1 MIKKS
6 YLVGTPSESLCLET
20 IINNRGLSRAD
31 LANVTGLTKATISI
45 IVKKLLDDSLVTET
59 GIGNAS
65 ALGGRKPIKLQ
76 YNGNSG
82 LSITIDVGNNYIHG
96 LLSYLDGEEISFVQK
111 KIDLLDDTIVN
122 TCFSDI
128 FAHFEQIKPVTT
140 YDIIGV
146 VIAVHGPVFD
156 GETIFT
162 PHYAIDSMKIR
173 EITESLVNYPIYL
186 ENEANLAALGEYT
199 FTSESAS
206 LISIN
211 MNSGIGAGIVQEG
224 ILQIGAHGFAGE
236 IGHQIVVMNGKKCD
250 CGNFGCLEAY
260 ATNQACLDHFAK
272 EKKLDFVNAVI
283 LREYFYN
290 HDLDAKEAILEN
302 AHYLSLAINNMIVHH
317 DPEVIVVNS
326 SLYRDIPEM
335 ITFLKDRLNDYYKE
349 KVIIRNSSL
358 NKKATVLG
366 GTAFNIQKFLH
377 ISRLKLKREANAR
390 IVLDSYMN

>member
-1 MIKKS
+1 MKNKT

-20 IINNRGLSRAD
+20 IINNRGMSRAD

-45 IVKKLLDDSLVTET
+45 IVKKLLDDSLVTEI

-76 YNGNSG
+76 YNGRSG
-82 LSITIDVGNNYIHG
+82 LSITIDVSNHYIHG
-96 LLSYLDGEEISFVQK
+96 LLSYLDGEEILFMQK
-111 KIDLLDDTIVN
+111 KIELLDDAVVDA
-122 TCFSDI
+122 CFSDI
-128 FAHFEQIKPVTT
+128 FSRFEEIKPRTP

-162 PHYAIDSMKIR
+162 PHYAIDSVRIR
-173 EITESLVNYPIYL
+173 EITESLVTYPIYL
-186 ENEANLAALGEYT
+186 ENEANLSALGEYT
-199 FTSESAS
+199 FTSESSS

-236 IGHQIVVMNGKKCD
+236 IGHQIVVMNGKQCD

-260 ATNQACLDHFAK
+260 ATNQACLDRFAE
-272 EKKLDFVNAVI
+272 EKKLDFVNSVI

-290 HDLDAKEAILEN
+290 EDADAQKAILEN

-317 DPEVIVVNS
+317 DPEVIVLNS
-326 SLYRDIPEM
+326 SLYREIPEM
-335 ITFLKDRLNDYYKE
+335 ITLLKNNLNDYYKE
-349 KVIIRNSSL
+349 KVSIRNSSL
-358 NKKATVLG
+358 NRKATVLG
-366 GTAFNIQKFLH
+366 GTAFNIQKFLQ
-377 ISRLKLKREANAR
+377 ISRLKLKRET
-390 IVLDSYMN
+390 L